1 MKDGLLEFFDD
12 YGIDVKNVSP
22 TVRRMMDINDNESKS
37 VGGYLRTLY
46 VQKGGST
53 TLPSEY
59 FGKSSG
65 SYFAEAPSTNISDAS
80 PTVTRPAM
88 NATFKGGSSCG
99 KRKKYSFVNVP
110 DLKKFSKFANKKD
123 KDLVNEMLFNIY
135 HGAIK
140 NKKITVN
147 SLKESFLRAR

>member
-1 MKDGLLEFFDD
+1 MKNGLHEFFDD
-12 YGIDVKNVSP
+12 YGINVNSISP
-22 TVRRMMDINDNESKS
+22 TVQRMMNVENTQSKS

-59 FGKSSG
+59 FGKTSG
-65 SYFAEAPSTNISDAS
+65 SYFADVPSTSISDAT
-80 PTVTRPAM
+80 PTVTRPAL
-88 NATFKGGSSCG
+88 NETFKGGSNC
-99 KRKKYSFVNVP
+99 KRKKYSFVTVS

-123 KDLVNEMLFNIY
+123 KDFVNEMLFKIY